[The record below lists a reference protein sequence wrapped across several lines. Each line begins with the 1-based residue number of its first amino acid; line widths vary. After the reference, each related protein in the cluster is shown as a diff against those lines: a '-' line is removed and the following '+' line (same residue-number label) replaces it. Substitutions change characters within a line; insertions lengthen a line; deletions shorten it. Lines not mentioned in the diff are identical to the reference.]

1 MAVNVVSGADDDD
14 DALLGGIVAG
24 GGWVTAPAFGLAP
37 GAAATFLL
45 LAGSSFLVFLASLP
59 S

>member
-1 MAVNVVSGADDDD
+1 MAVNVSGADDDD
-14 DALLGGIVAG
+14 DDALLGWTVAV

-37 GAAATFLL
+37 GTAATFL
-45 LAGSSFLVFLASLP
+45 AGSSVLVFLASPP